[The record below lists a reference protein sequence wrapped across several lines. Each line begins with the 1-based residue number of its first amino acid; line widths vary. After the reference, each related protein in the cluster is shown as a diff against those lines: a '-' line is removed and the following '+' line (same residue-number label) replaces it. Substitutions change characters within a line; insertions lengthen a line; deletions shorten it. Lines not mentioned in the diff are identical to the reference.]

1 MSASPAEITR
11 AEQTLSRL
19 GGFAPQRHIFLCA
32 DSGKDECC
40 PKEASDE
47 AWSFLK
53 KRLGEL
59 KLGGTRGV
67 LRSKVGCLRVCVAG
81 PIAVV
86 YPEGIWY
93 HSCTPPSSN
102 ASSRNTSSAAPRS
115 KPSASTPA
123 NLDQYALVRPHM
135 PISMDTICHD

>member
-1 MSASPAEITR
+1 MNASPAEITR

-93 HSCTPPSSN
+93 HSCTP
-102 ASSRNTSSAAPRS
+102 AVLERILQEHVIGG
-115 KPSASTPA
+115 TPVEA
-123 NLDQYALVRPHM
+123 FRLHPPQPE
-135 PISMDTICHD
+135 

>member
-47 AWSFLK
+47 AWSFLEAAGRTETGRHTRRPAQQG
-53 KRLGEL
+53 RLPARLRCRPHRRRLPRGHLVPFLHPAVLERIL
-59 KLGGTRGV
+59 QEHVIGGTPVEAYR
-67 LRSKVGCLRVCVAG
+67 L
-81 PIAVV
+81 
-86 YPEGIWY
+86 
-93 HSCTPPSSN
+93 HPP
-102 ASSRNTSSAAPRS
+102 TS
-115 KPSASTPA
+115 
-123 NLDQYALVRPHM
+123 
-135 PISMDTICHD
+135 